1 LKKALL
7 DAARKGNGMINLADL
22 GLGDV
27 EDIADQMDHTDK
39 QLNDMERTWEERL
52 AEQRAKDDEE
62 RKLEER
68 QE

>member
-1 LKKALL
+1 
-7 DAARKGNGMINLADL
+7 MINLADL